1 LRAYVSHIGIHL
13 FLLCMMFL
21 LIAVVVNPRMFTEI
35 PMPDMNVIQTFNT
48 MLISIVLEA
57 VPFILLGV
65 LVSSFMHVYI
75 SEKWLGRFL
84 PKNPVLGILFACV
97 LGILFPVCE
106 CGMIPV
112 IRRLIAKG
120 MSLYIGVVFMLV
132 GPIVNPI
139 VFAATYTAFRT
150 RPEMLYARMGLA
162 LLVGIFIGLF
172 IYFFVKKDQVKHS
185 SANLYAS
192 TTLEGSIQQHSHGG
206 NKLIS
211 TLEHAGSEF
220 FEMGKYLMLGSILT
234 AAIQTFIPRGDLVDI
249 GQGSIS
255 SHLFMM
261 GFAYVLSLCSTSDAF
276 VASSFVNTFS
286 FGSLLTFLVFG
297 PMLDFKS
304 MLMMLSVFK
313 FRFVILLI
321 SLIISFVLMGAMLV
335 EHFYFSS

>member
-13 FLLCMMFL
+13 LLICLMFL
-21 LIAVVVNPRMFTEI
+21 LIVVVVNPGMFAEI
-35 PMPDMNVIQTFNT
+35 PMPDMNVIQTFKT

-57 VPFILLGV
+57 IPFILLGV

-75 SEKWLGRFL
+75 SDQWMSRFL
-84 PKNPVLGILFACV
+84 PKNPVLGIIFACV

-162 LLVGIFIGLF
+162 LFVGILIGLF
-172 IYFFVKKDQVKHS
+172 IYFFVKKDQMKYS
-185 SANLYAS
+185 SATNYDS
-192 TTLEGSIQQHSHGG
+192 TFTEGSIHQHSHGG
-206 NKLIS
+206 SKLIS

-220 FEMGKYLMLGSILT
+220 FEMGKYLMLGSFLT
-234 AAIQTFIPRGDLVDI
+234 AAIQSFIPRGDLVDI

-276 VASSFVNTFS
+276 VASSFANTFS
-286 FGSLLTFLVFG
+286 MGSLLTFLVFG

-304 MLMMLSVFK
+304 TFMMLSVFK
-313 FRFVILLI
+313 IRFVILLM
-321 SLIISFVLMGAMLV
+321 SLIISFVLLGAILV
-335 EHFYFSS
+335 EHFYFTS